1 MSLRSVSTYEDYK
14 YYIQD
19 VSRIYVGCKFTLGEI
34 MDNEE
39 ITYKFRKVVAES
51 ILPHA
56 DREDTLETVLY
67 YLERENFALQVFK
80 QMNAKVR
87 VSVLREKKHLLKK
100 SADREYVT
108 ELMDMDTLVGMT
120 PEEKQAAGLFLQEL
134 QVSKLALATC

>member
-1 MSLRSVSTYEDYK
+1 MSLQSVSTYEDYK

-19 VSRIYVGCKFTLGEI
+19 VSKIYVGCKYTLGEI
-34 MDNEE
+34 MDNAE

-67 YLERENFALQVFK
+67 YLDGGNFALQVFK

-87 VSVLREKKHLLKK
+87 VSILREKKGFLKK
-100 SADREYVT
+100 ESSREYST
-108 ELMDMDTLVGMT
+108 ELMDMDTLTSMS